1 MLLWTADA
9 VTELHDLGLHA
20 VVFAVTFALNHRAK
34 PLNPKSTL
42 GPPHPKAIP
51 YSATSPISL
60 RLNECEYDMICGADI
75 WDMVVLDTSCRGR
88 SETSK
93 ST

>member
-1 MLLWTADA
+1 MLVWTADA

-42 GPPHPKAIP
+42 GPPHPKA
-51 YSATSPISL
+51 T
-60 RLNECEYDMICGADI
+60 REH
-75 WDMVVLDTSCRGR
+75 
-88 SETSK
+88 
-93 ST
+93 